1 MTDEAPL
8 PVTGE
13 EAAPGMGCVWVSS
26 RMGEDGAG
34 GLSCLE
40 RALEVSP
47 CLELHWR
54 TQILVCKYST
64 PSV

>member
-26 RMGEDGAG
+26 RIYLLCWVRMG
-34 GLSCLE
+34 
-40 RALEVSP
+40 
-47 CLELHWR
+47 
-54 TQILVCKYST
+54 LVVCH
-64 PSV
+64 VLNEH